1 MASLILSNSVTSV
14 LHLNRRTRASFRPLR
29 TFSSPAISFA
39 GSPYRRKTRGLVVR
53 TRAGP
58 STSSLVFAFVFP
70 LSLLLATIFTSIKIA
85 DKLDRDF
92 LEELALNR
100 AMMEVQDDDDDDD
113 DDDED
118 SPISI
123 EEPALPRT
131 RSRPKR
137 EA

>member
-1 MASLILSNSVTSV
+1 MASLILSNTVPTS
-14 LHLNRRTRASFRPLR
+14 LHLSRRTQVSIRPLH
-29 TFSSPAISFA
+29 TFSSPAIRFP
-39 GSPYRRKTRGLVVR
+39 GSLFCRNTRGLVVR

-58 STSSLVFAFVFP
+58 STSSLIFAFVFP

-92 LEELALNR
+92 LEEVALNQS
-100 AMMEVQDDDDDDD
+100 MMEVQDD

-123 EEPALPRT
+123 EEPALPRS
-131 RSRPKR
+131 RNRPKR